1 MNNLS
6 ALLNRRALDNYEPF
20 PPNCCMQGSS
30 YGCYFSLTTAI
41 HSFSTTLLCT
51 RSSQY
56 SRELLYKEG
65 VILQR
70 ASEESIRKLWTT
82 IGKVGGQTSKVRL
95 IMVKH
100 ILPVDSQGAVRGAFI
115 AVHGEI
121 AVPGSLMYLMSN
133 ASIL

>member
-1 MNNLS
+1 M
-6 ALLNRRALDNYEPF
+6 
-20 PPNCCMQGSS
+20 
-30 YGCYFSLTTAI
+30 
-41 HSFSTTLLCT
+41 
-51 RSSQY
+51 
-56 SRELLYKEG
+56 YKEG

-70 ASEESIRKLWTT
+70 ASEESIRKLCTT

-100 ILPVDSQGAVRGAFI
+100 ILVLPVDSQGAVRGAFI